1 MTVKGGLWMC
11 GVVLLPLLLA
21 AADASNIK
29 SDERVLF
36 FPTLGRFLPGED
48 AWEIEIH
55 AWVFEPESDSLKRAA
70 ALGALRRMLGLPD
83 DAADTAVFKERARAF
98 LVDSEGGKRL
108 VVRLAGATYRLPDS
122 EANGHVAARI
132 RVPASAIRRSGGTA
146 ASGDSG
152 MTIEAVLPEGD
163 GRRMT
168 GSVLFLDARGVSVI
182 SDIDDTIKVS
192 QVTDKKALLTNT
204 FIREFKAVPG
214 MAAAYRA
221 LADGGA
227 SFHYVTASPWQL
239 YEPLAGFM
247 SVSGFPAG
255 TFHMKLFR
263 MKDSSLLN
271 LFASP
276 EESKP
281 AAIEPILRAGPDRR
295 VILVGDAG
303 EKDPEIYG
311 GIARR
316 FPGQIVHVFIRNF
329 AAGGNSSRRFAM
341 AFAGVPKDRWTV
353 FSDPQVV
360 LGLIREK
367 WLTTRPLATRPGGG
381 L

>member
-1 MTVKGGLWMC
+1 MMC
-11 GVVLLPLLLA
+11 GVVLLPLVLA
-21 AADASNIK
+21 AADSSNIK

-55 AWVFEPESDSLKRAA
+55 AWVFEPELDSLKRAA
-70 ALGALRRMLGLPD
+70 GLGALRRMLGLPD

-98 LVDSEGGKRL
+98 LVDSEGGKRV

-122 EANGHVAARI
+122 EANGHVEARI
-132 RVPASAIRRSGGTA
+132 RVPASAMRRSGGTA

-152 MTIEAVLPEGD
+152 VTIEAVLPEGD

-168 GSVLFLDARGVSVI
+168 GSVLLLDARGVSVI
-182 SDIDDTIKVS
+182 SDIDDTIRVS

-204 FIREFKAVPG
+204 FIREFTAVPG

-221 LADGGA
+221 LAEGGA

-239 YEPLAGFM
+239 YEPLVKFM

-263 MKDSSLLN
+263 MKDSSLLS

-276 EESKP
+276 EKSKP
-281 AAIEPILRAGPDRR
+281 ATIEPILRASPDRR

-311 GIARR
+311 AIARR
-316 FPGQIVHVFIRNF
+316 FPGQIVHVFIRNV
-329 AAGGNSSRRFAM
+329 AEGGNSSRRFAI
-341 AFAGVPKDRWTV
+341 AFAGVPGDRWTV
-353 FSDPQVV
+353 FSDPQA
-360 LGLIREK
+360 LLSLIRAR
-367 WLTTRPLATRPGGG
+367 WPATRSSTTRPGSG